1 MTTGQA
7 SVRLIRYR
15 PLLFLGTILFRG
27 LDDLMPFVDGII
39 RKAFFDALTGEA
51 EVGFNPWTFVVLFVV
66 AHLGDRGV
74 LISSAFVWARWR
86 YAVSTLLR
94 KNLMTAIM
102 DMSAPHSVSTASGET
117 TNRLRD
123 DVQAIQHYLEQYI
136 HLWGNLIFAILA
148 IIWMAQINVAVTFIT
163 VIPAILIITVVN
175 VSRRF
180 IQRYRTAQ
188 RIATEQSTN
197 FINELFQS
205 ILAVKVARTESNVI
219 AHFRKLNDARRKAT
233 LVDNLF
239 NQFLRSISFN
249 INNLATGVVLIL
261 IADQMRTGEFSV
273 GDFALFT
280 TYIGEV
286 ARSGSL
292 VGSIMAQHKRAEVS
306 FSRMEQT
313 VEEMPRENLVE
324 HTPVYLRENQPPLI
338 IPQKTEADRLDEL
351 TVSGL
356 TYCYDGDASGIT
368 EVDLKIPAG
377 SFTVVTGQIGS
388 GKTTL
393 IQTLL
398 GVLPKQA
405 GEIRWNGEIIE
416 DPKSFFVPPRC
427 AYTPQ
432 APKLFSEKLSDNIL
446 MGLPWDWNILNRAIR
461 LGVMETDLPTL
472 EDGLE
477 TVVGPRGVK
486 LSGGQMQRTAAAR
499 MFARDSD
506 LLVFDDLS
514 SGLDVET
521 EQILWERLF
530 ETTAEARHH
539 DDPNRVTSGRA
550 TCLVVSHR
558 RPALRRADQV
568 VVLKDGRIEAVGTL
582 DELLASS
589 REMRRLWAGG

>member
-7 SVRLIRYR
+7 SIRLIRYR
-15 PLLFLGTILFRG
+15 PLLFLGTIFFRG
-27 LDDLMPFVDGII
+27 LDDLIPFFDGLI
-39 RKAFFDALTGEA
+39 KQAFFNALEATTGGTGA
-51 EVGFNPWTFVVLFVV
+51 GLNPWTFVALFVV
-66 AHLGDRGV
+66 AYLADHGV

-86 YAVSTLLR
+86 YAISTLLR

-102 DMSAPHSVSTASGET
+102 NMSAPQRVSTASGEV

-123 DVQAIQHYLEQYI
+123 DVQSILSYLEQYI
-136 HLWGNLIFAILA
+136 HLWGNLIFVILA
-148 IIWMAQINVAVTFIT
+148 VVWMARISVTVTLIT
-163 VIPAILIITVVN
+163 VIPSILIITIVN
-175 VSRRF
+175 MSRRF

-188 RIATEQSTN
+188 RVSTEQSTN

-205 ILAVKVARTESNVI
+205 ILAVKVARTEPNAI
-219 AHFRKLNDARRKAT
+219 AHFRKLNDTRRKAT

-239 NQFLRSISFN
+239 NQVLRSISFN
-249 INNLATGVVLIL
+249 IGNLATGVILIL
-261 IADQMRTGEFSV
+261 VAEQMKAGVFTV
-273 GDFALFT
+273 GDFALFV
-280 TYIGEV
+280 TYIGDV

-292 VGSIMAQHKRAEVS
+292 IGTTMAQHQRAAVS

-313 VEEMPRENLVE
+313 VDEMPRKNLVE
-324 HTPVYLRENQPPLI
+324 HTPVYLREEQPPLVT
-338 IPQKTEADRLDEL
+338 PQRTEHDRLDEL
-351 TVSGL
+351 TVTGL
-356 TYCYDGDASGIT
+356 TYRYDDNASGIAD
-368 EVDLKIPAG
+368 VDLKIPAG
-377 SFTVVTGQIGS
+377 SFIVVTGQIGS

-393 IQTLL
+393 VQTLL

-405 GEIRWNGEIIE
+405 GEIRWNGEIIA

-432 APKLFSEKLSDNIL
+432 TPKLFSEKLSANIL
-446 MGLPWDWNILNRAIR
+446 MGIPWNWGDLNRAIR
-461 LGVMETDLPTL
+461 LGVMEKDLPTL
-472 EDGLE
+472 EEGLE

-499 MFARDSD
+499 MFIRDSE

-521 EQILWERLF
+521 EQTLWERLF
-530 ETTAEARHH
+530 ETR
-539 DDPNRVTSGRA
+539 RA

-558 RPALRRADQV
+558 RPALRRADQII
-568 VVLKDGRIEAVGTL
+568 VLKDGRVEAVGTL

-589 REMRRLWAGG
+589 EEMRKLWASD

>member
-7 SVRLIRYR
+7 SIHLLRYR
-15 PLLFLGTILFRG
+15 PLLFISTIFFRG
-27 LDDLMPFVDGII
+27 LDDLIPFFDGLIK
-39 RKAFFDALTGEA
+39 KAFFDALDPV
-51 EVGFNPWTFVVLFVV
+51 VGGSGVGLNPWTFVVLFVV
-66 AHLGDRGV
+66 AYLADHGV

-86 YAVSTLLR
+86 YAISTLLR

-102 DMSAPHSVSTASGET
+102 NMSAPQRVSTASGEV

-123 DVQAIQHYLEQYI
+123 DVQGILSYLEQYI
-136 HLWGNLIFAILA
+136 HLWGNLTFAVLA
-148 IIWMAQINVAVTFIT
+148 IIWMARINVTVTVVT
-163 VIPAILIITVVN
+163 VIPAILIITIAN
-175 VSRRF
+175 VLRRF
-180 IQRYRTAQ
+180 VQRYRTAQ
-188 RIATEQSTN
+188 RITTEQSTN

-233 LVDNLF
+233 VIDNVF
-239 NQFLRSISFN
+239 NQVLRSINAN
-249 INNLATGVVLIL
+249 IGNLAIGVILIL
-261 IADQMRTGEFSV
+261 VAEQMKAEVFTV
-273 GDFALFT
+273 GDLALFI
-280 TYIGEV
+280 TYIGDV
-286 ARSGSL
+286 AGSGSL
-292 VGSIMAQHKRAEVS
+292 IGTTIAQHQRAEVS

-313 VEEMPRENLVE
+313 VEEMPREKLVA
-324 HTPVYLRENQPPLI
+324 HTPIYLREHQPPLT
-338 IPQKTEADRLDEL
+338 IPERTEADQLAEL
-351 TVSGL
+351 TISGL
-356 TYCYDGDASGIT
+356 TYRYDGDTSGIAD
-368 EVDLKIPAG
+368 VDLKIPAG

-393 IQTLL
+393 VQTLL
-398 GVLPKQA
+398 GILPKQA
-405 GEIRWNGEIIE
+405 GEIRWNGEIVA

-432 APKLFSEKLSDNIL
+432 TPKLFSEKLSANIL
-446 MGLPWDWNILNRAIR
+446 MGLPWNWDNLNRAIR
-461 LGVMETDLPTL
+461 LGVMEKDLPTL

-499 MFARDSD
+499 MFIRDSE

-521 EQILWERLF
+521 EQTLWERLF
-530 ETTAEARHH
+530 ETR
-539 DDPNRVTSGRA
+539 RA

-558 RPALRRADQV
+558 RPALRRADQII
-568 VVLKDGRIEAVGTL
+568 VLKDGRVEAVGTL

-589 REMRRLWAGG
+589 EEMRKLWAGD